1 LNKTAK
7 NDMIKEIKDQEV
19 RILFNLFNVNKKT
32 LKRLEKKAQE
42 VLDKSEEFKALSDS
56 ELQAKTPYFKERLAA
71 GESLDDLLVEAYA
84 TVREASTRVLKM
96 TPFKVQVMG
105 AIVIHEGN
113 IAEMKTGE
121 GKTLTA
127 VMPAYLNA
135 LTGLGVHI
143 VTVND
148 YLARREAEG
157 EIGDLFKFLQLTVG
171 LNTRELNPQEKSEVY
186 QSDILYSTNNEL
198 GFDYLR
204 DHMVIYKENIVQR
217 NLNFAII
224 DEVDSILI
232 DEARTPLI
240 ISGGAKNTADLYKQ
254 ANYFA
259 IGLSDEHYELDIKD
273 KTITLTQEGIAKA
286 ENFFNLDNLY
296 DVNNVVLLHHINNAL
311 RANFIMTKDVDYVV
325 QDGKVIIVDQFTG
338 RLMHGRQ
345 FSEGLHQALEAKEAV
360 EIKKETTTLA
370 TITFQNFFRMYSK
383 LSGMTGTAKTEEEE
397 FRNIYNMLVVEIP
410 TNKPVIRI
418 DDNDLIFATM
428 EAKYKA
434 LAEEITR
441 RYKLGQPMLV
451 GTISIES
458 SELLSSLLRKNGVK
472 HNVLN
477 AKQHEREAEIVANAG
492 QKYAVTIAT
501 NMAGRGTDIK
511 LGEGVVEL
519 GGLAVIGT
527 ERHESRRIDNQL
539 RGRSGRQGDPG
550 YSRFFISADDEL
562 MLRFGGERFKSMIS
576 MITSPGKEGSEVPL
590 DYKMFSKMILRAQKQ
605 IEGNNF
611 DRRKTVLKYDEV
623 LRKQREIIYSQRTDV
638 LFLESIEE
646 LTYNMVRQVI
656 ERTLAMHNKD
666 ELNNALKKYFPV
678 DAIDNELLKTE
689 TNLFDYILDM
699 AKKDL
704 EAKKAL
710 VGEKV
715 FNDFLKAITLRV
727 VDTYWV
733 QHIDSMSELRQA
745 VTLQSYGQ
753 INPFRE
759 YQEVGFNMFET
770 MIQNIQDDVTRYV
783 LKAQVRQNT
792 ERVQVAKPI
801 RAYSG
806 KEDQETKKAPR
817 KVGEKVGRNDPCP
830 CGSGKKYKH
839 CHGRNDN

>member
-1 LNKTAK
+1 
-7 NDMIKEIKDQEV
+7 MIKEIKDQEV

-562 MLRFGGERFKSMIS
+562 MLRFGGERFKNMIS
-576 MITSPGKEGSEVPL
+576 MITSSGKEGSEVPL

-611 DRRKTVLKYDEV
+611 DRRKTVLQYDEV

-666 ELNNALKKYFPV
+666 ELGNALKKYFPV

-806 KEDQETKKAPR
+806 KEDQETKKVPR